1 MQKEYRMKK
10 VENGH
15 FVKVDY
21 TGTLENGETFDSS
34 RGGHPIEV
42 QIGAGGVIKGFE
54 DALMGMA
61 EKESKTFTLSPEEAY
76 GHRRDDMEQTF
87 SRTELPQGFDPQ
99 VGQVLALQ
107 NPQGG
112 QIPATVKHADD
123 EKIMVDLNHPLAGKS
138 LTFDIEVVEIND
150 ESSQATCD
158 PSACSGCGS
167 TCS

>member
-1 MQKEYRMKK
+1 MKK
-10 VENGH
+10 VEKGH

-34 RGGHPIEV
+34 RGAAPIEV

-61 EKESKTFTLSPEEAY
+61 ENETKTFTLSPEEAY
-76 GHRRDDMEQTF
+76 GHRRDDLEQSFTR
-87 SRTELPQGFDPQ
+87 SELPEGFNPQ
-99 VGQVLALQ
+99 VGQVLALR

-123 EKIMVDLNHPLAGKS
+123 EKITVDLNHPLAGET

-150 ESSQATCD
+150 EPSQPSCS
-158 PSACSGCGS
+158 PSACSCCGS
-167 TCS
+167 DCS

>member
-1 MQKEYRMKK
+1 MKK

-34 RGGHPIEV
+34 RGAQPIEV
-42 QIGAGGVIKGFE
+42 QMGAGTVIKGFE

-61 EKESKTFTLSPEEAY
+61 ESETKTFTLTPEQAY
-76 GHRRDDMEQTF
+76 GERREDLEQTF
-87 SRTELPQGFDPQ
+87 MRSELPDGFDPQ
-99 VGQVLALQ
+99 VGQVLALR

-112 QIPATVKHADD
+112 QIPATVKLADA
-123 EKIMVDLNHPLAGKS
+123 EKITVDLNHPLAGKT
-138 LTFDIEVVEIND
+138 LTFDIEVVKINE
-150 ESSQATCD
+150 ESSQPSCS
-158 PSACSGCGS
+158 PSACSSCGS

>member
-1 MQKEYRMKK
+1 MKR

-21 TGTLENGETFDSS
+21 TGTLENGDIFDSS
-34 RGGHPIEV
+34 RNAHPIEV
-42 QIGAGGVIKGFE
+42 KVGAGGVIKGFE

-61 EKESKTFTLSPEEAY
+61 QNEKKTFTCSPEEAY
-76 GHRRDDMEQTF
+76 GHRNEGLEQSF
-87 SRTELPQGFDPQ
+87 MRSELPEGFDPQ

-112 QIPATVKHADD
+112 QFPASVKHTDD
-123 EKIMVDLNHPLAGKS
+123 EKITMDLNHPLAGKT
-138 LTFDIEVVEIND
+138 LTFDVEVLEIND
-150 ESSQATCD
+150 EPSPSSCT
-158 PSACSGCGS
+158 PTACSSCGS

>member
-1 MQKEYRMKK
+1 MKK

-21 TGTLENGETFDSS
+21 TGTLENGDTFDTS
-34 RGGHPIEV
+34 RGAHPIEV
-42 QIGAGGVIKGFE
+42 QIGAGGVIKGFQDE
-54 DALMGMA
+54 LMGMA
-61 EKESKTFTLSPEEAY
+61 VKETKTFTLTPEEAY
-76 GHRRDDMEQTF
+76 GQRREDLEQTF
-87 SRTELPQGFDPQ
+87 NRSELPEGFDPQ

-112 QIPATVKHADD
+112 QIPATVKHADE
-123 EKIMVDLNHPLAGKS
+123 EKITVDLNHPLAGKS

-150 ESSQATCD
+150 ESSQPACD
-158 PSACSGCGS
+158 PSACNSCGS